1 MKEEIFNS
9 ENIEVYVF
17 GNNIQRNFQ
26 CTNKDFIL
34 LKREIDNSNSEDFL
48 LELFVKTTAGSFNLF
63 DPILD
68 HVVTLKRDDKETI
81 EKILIQDFKKHGLIL
96 FREREKTFFHIRQ
109 LCIGES
115 VLEGF

>member
-34 LKREIDNSNSEDFL
+34 LKREIDNSISDDFL

-68 HVVTLKRDDKETI
+68 HVVTLKREDKETI

-115 VLEGF
+115 VLEGV